1 MDFTQIIIAVISLV
15 SAVGLSSFF
24 TIKFTKQKAQADAMA
39 SVQDV
44 YQETIT
50 DLRQDKTLLKEERD
64 QARNDFKLIAE
75 KVEQNSRDIEAI
87 KRENADIKA
96 ENAIIKA
103 ENEALKGSL
112 CKNMDCKNRK
122 TK

>member
-1 MDFTQIIIAVISLV
+1 
-15 SAVGLSSFF
+15 
-24 TIKFTKQKAQADAMA
+24 
-39 SVQDV
+39 
-44 YQETIT
+44 
-50 DLRQDKTLLKEERD
+50 
-64 QARNDFKLIAE
+64 
-75 KVEQNSRDIEAI
+75 VEQNSRDIEAI